1 MVEDSAIG
9 GVLSSNME
17 TLNRKRTDLMNQSKV
32 LNEKISK
39 KEEKQSYLVNRKN
52 ELESRERD
60 LHRKYF
66 CSSALINLSNYFAA
80 IIENIQKLMLIR
92 EEFDKFIETTENSQ
106 NKIDES
112 VATLLYVVKKE
123 SDSIIRKKTAINS
136 QM

>member
-66 CSSALINLSNYFAA
+66 CSSALINLSNYLSA